1 MVFEWREYTGQADG
15 ISPCLLKVEHV
26 AVKVRQHVVLKDLLL
41 AVERELF
48 AAHGA
53 DLPVALHML
62 FKLTLVVVGRK
73 DDLTEW
79 TAFHVHTAY
88 GDGGRWKRSGVK
100 VIDFRK
106 VKEPF

>member
-1 MVFEWREYTGQADG
+1 MGFNH
-15 ISPCLLKVEHV
+15 CLLKVKHV
-26 AVKVRQHVVLKDLLL
+26 AVEVRQNMVLEDLLL
-41 AVERELF
+41 AVEWELF

-62 FKLTLVVVGRK
+62 LELTLVVVGRK

-88 GDGGRWKRSGVK
+88 GGQRTNDGGRWKRFSVK
-100 VIDFRK
+100 VVID
-106 VKEPF
+106 